1 MADPQTL
8 HRRISKSLRL
18 CQKTVFPPVMG
29 KVLHEAMQP
38 DPDLTRIADIIRM
51 DPSLTAMVLALAN
64 SAYYNLSS
72 PVSDIQR
79 AAVVLGN
86 KELVKLILFAS
97 FQKNCTSAGVNKGDL
112 ALIWN
117 AIIWGATAA
126 ELLAERLDPKHVAKA
141 YLCAL
146 LKDLSRIL
154 LMTTDEYPLL
164 VSELTTFSPQ
174 QAALEQNLWGTTH
187 ELLTKELIDQWAL
200 PDICTEGIL
209 AHHDMDH
216 LDQYSPLV
224 QAVILGTRWAE
235 VEFHHQGDPGPA
247 LHFSTLARR
256 VLGLGD
262 DQFSCLR
269 TQVTE
274 KFQAICE
281 ALDIPQLPSE
291 ERFFEHSIKSMQELY
306 FLSMDIRHGKEGMAS
321 VVNSIGIHLK
331 LHWGIERWDLAL
343 RTPFEDNW
351 IIYHDPHRN
360 LASKAVSP
368 ADIPWK
374 LHGPT
379 IDLKDAGKKIG
390 SLRLDGKDR
399 GMAKDRDLHLY
410 FRFVGQHVASYLA
423 NQARVESKAQTLDAI
438 PVGVARLNAVGTIL
452 QTNAHFKAI
461 KPGLTDPKGKNLLD
475 ILTSEFGYPKDA
487 ELNAFFQDTQQSEY
501 SRIFC
506 PLNGPDDASE
516 TCIYLS
522 VHKKPEANETEHI
535 ALVEDISKVRSI
547 EFDILRQR
555 TFLHNLISSMQDIVM
570 TVDHDGKITYV
581 SPLGSPSWLGKNLFH
596 LTRPE
601 KTTVAR
607 WNPSYLKQSGT
618 PVEVTMGTGTS
629 GKQGSYELII
639 SELTRSPLQYLVV
652 GRDVSQ
658 IRRLE
663 KKLKHQATF
672 DSLTKIFNRYQFD
685 IALAEE
691 VKKCTRTGR
700 SLGMIFF
707 DVDNFKG
714 FNDQYGHQAGDKVLA
729 GIGSILRASTRQ
741 GMDIPCRY
749 GGDEFVVL
757 ATEIGH
763 EPLYNL
769 ASRIKELFGK
779 HFAKDLS
786 LSIGIALYNENES
799 PELFLA
805 RADKAGYTAKSRGG
819 NRIVVAE

>member
-1 MADPQTL
+1 MADRHAL
-8 HRRISKSLRL
+8 HRKISKSLLL
-18 CQKTVFPPVMG
+18 CQQTVFPPVMG

-64 SAYYNLSS
+64 SVYYNLSS

-97 FQKNCTSAGVNKGDL
+97 FQKNCTPSTVDKKELTL
-112 ALIWN
+112 AWN

-126 ELLAERLDPKHVAKA
+126 EILAERLDPQNVAKA

-154 LMTTDEYPLL
+154 LMTTGEYPLP
-164 VSELTTFSPQ
+164 VSELTTFSPG
-174 QAALEQNLWGTTH
+174 QAALEQKLWGTTH

-216 LDQYSPLV
+216 LDRHPPMV

-235 VEFHHQGDPGPA
+235 VEFHHQGNPGPA
-247 LHFSTLARR
+247 LHFSTLARK
-256 VLGLGD
+256 VLGLD
-262 DQFSCLR
+262 EQEFSELR

-281 ALDIPQLPSE
+281 ALDISQLPAE
-291 ERFFEHSIKSMQELY
+291 ERLFEHSIKSMQELY
-306 FLSMDIRHGKEGMAS
+306 FLSMDIRHAQNGMPS
-321 VVNSIGIHLK
+321 VINSIGIHLK
-331 LHWGIERWDLAL
+331 LHWGIERWDLVL

-351 IIYHDPHRN
+351 IIYHDPHSQHAPR
-360 LASKAVSP
+360 A
-368 ADIPWK
+368 ADTATVPWN
-374 LHGPT
+374 LHGP
-379 IDLKDAGKKIG
+379 ILEIRDAGKKIG
-390 SLRLDGKDR
+390 SLRLAWENR
-399 GMAKDRDLHLY
+399 SMAKDRDLHLY
-410 FRFVGQHVASYLA
+410 LRFVGQHVATYLD
-423 NQARVESKAQTLDAI
+423 NQARVESKARILDALPI
-438 PVGVARLNAVGTIL
+438 GVARLNGAGTIL
-452 QTNAHFKAI
+452 QVNNHFKEICPDLA
-461 KPGLTDPKGKNLLD
+461 DPEGRNFLD
-475 ILTSEFGYPKDA
+475 MLISGFGYPKDA
-487 ELNAFFQDTQQSEY
+487 ELKAFFQDEEQTEY
-501 SRIFC
+501 ARIFC
-506 PLNGPDDASE
+506 PLNGPDDATE

-522 VHKKPEANETEHI
+522 VHKKTEASETEYI

-555 TFLHNLISSMQDIVM
+555 TFLHNLVSSMQDIVM
-570 TVDHDGKITYV
+570 TVDHDGRITYI
-581 SPLGSPSWLGKNLFH
+581 SPLGSPSWLGKNLFR
-596 LTRPE
+596 LATPE
-601 KTTVAR
+601 KSATVQ
-607 WNPSYLKQSGT
+607 WNPAYLENAAT
-618 PVEVTMGTGTS
+618 PVEVTMETATPDNPR
-629 GKQGSYELII
+629 SYELIV

-663 KKLKHQATF
+663 KKLRLQATF

-685 IALAEE
+685 LALSEE
-691 VKKCTRTGR
+691 VKKCVRTGR

-714 FNDQYGHQAGDKVLA
+714 FNDHLGHQAGDRVLA
-729 GIGSILRASTRQ
+729 NIGTILRASTRQ

-757 ATEIGH
+757 ATEIGP
-763 EPLYNL
+763 EPLHNL
-769 ASRIKELFGK
+769 AERIRELFSK
-779 HFAKDLS
+779 HFGDDLS
-786 LSIGIALYNENES
+786 LSIGVALYQNGES
-799 PELFLA
+799 PEMFLA
-805 RADKAGYTAKSRGG
+805 RADKASYAAKSLGG
-819 NRIVVAE
+819 NQIVVAE